1 MSLISVSAGETRAA
15 ERKEARRQQ
24 ILDGALAVFAEKGYH
39 SAGIQDIAARLG
51 LGHGTFY
58 RYFKN
63 KLDIF
68 QSLLD
73 QMIEKIQVVLA
84 TEDPAAPN
92 DVEEYRA
99 QTFRLAAALA
109 QALLVNRD
117 LTRIFLREAVGLND
131 EVDAQ
136 VDRAMELLA
145 TFTSAFIRN
154 GVEKGFLRRV
164 DVATTARCVNGMIFE
179 AAREA
184 LKRPDSTNL
193 ALWAQTITTL
203 MFDGL
208 AKPAA

>member
-1 MSLISVSAGETRAA
+1 MSVMSVQRSDERAM

-39 SAGIQDIAARLG
+39 ATGIQDIAARLE

-73 QMIEKIQVVLA
+73 QMIEKIRAVLA
-84 TEDPAAPN
+84 TEDPTAPN
-92 DVEEYRA
+92 DIEEYRA

-154 GVEKGFLRRV
+154 GVEKGFLRKV
-164 DVATTARCVNGMIFE
+164 DVGTTARCVNGMIFE

-184 LKRPDSTNL
+184 LKRPESTNL
-193 ALWAQTITTL
+193 GLWAQTITTL

-208 AKPAA
+208 KKPGA

>member
-1 MSLISVSAGETRAA
+1 MSLLSISHAEERAA

-24 ILDGALAVFAEKGYH
+24 ILDGALAVFAAKGYH
-39 SAGIQDIAARLG
+39 ATGIQDIAARLG

-73 QMIEKIQVVLA
+73 QMIETIRAVLA
-84 TEDPAAPN
+84 TEDPSAPN
-92 DVEEYRA
+92 DLDEYRA
-99 QTFRLAAALA
+99 QTFRLAAALG

-136 VDRAMELLA
+136 VDRAMDLLA
-145 TFTSAFIRN
+145 DFTSAFIRN
-154 GVEKGFLRRV
+154 GVDKGFLRKV
-164 DVATTARCVNGMIFE
+164 DVETTARCVNGMIFE
-179 AAREA
+179 AARQA
-184 LKRPDSTNL
+184 LKRPESTNL

-208 AKPAA
+208 KKPAA